1 MGELAGHR
9 KLSKLLKLLRMET
22 ELFASV
28 EAGDLDKFKELIK
41 KETKETIDQVD
52 FYGYT
57 ALHAAAE
64 NNRPQMIPLIL
75 DAGAD
80 INRATYDAT
89 FTALHHAL
97 ANGHFDCA
105 RVLIDRGADVNL
117 LNEAGV
123 FGSSLHYAIIKDS
136 EEFVKLILSKGG
148 DVNLCSGQGFTPI
161 YQASMA
167 NQPSIVKILLEAGAD
182 PNVPDEDD
190 LTPLHVAAR
199 DGCGEVALILVKA
212 GADLK
217 AKNNEGKTA
226 SQLADYVNEQEMKN
240 FLLKCESGEIP
251 PDPPVARVREAPVM
265 REIIVPE
272 GWGPG

>member
-1 MGELAGHR
+1 
-9 KLSKLLKLLRMET
+9 MET
-22 ELFASV
+22 ELFAAV
-28 EAGDLDKFKELIK
+28 TAGELDKVKELLK

-64 NNRPQMIPLIL
+64 TGRKEMIPLIL

-97 ANGHFDCA
+97 AQGHFECA
-105 RVLIDRGADVNL
+105 RVLIDRGADLNL

-123 FGSSLHYAIIKDS
+123 FGSSLHYAILKDN
-136 EEFVKLILSKGG
+136 EEFVKLLMSKGA

-167 NQPSIVKILLEAGAD
+167 DQPNIVKLLIDAKAD
-182 PNVPDEDD
+182 VNTPDEDD

-199 DGCGEVALILVKA
+199 GGCGEVAMMLVKA
-212 GADLK
+212 GADLQ

-226 SQLADYVNEQEMKN
+226 AELADFVNEQEMKN
-240 FLLKCESGEIP
+240 FLVSCAEGKIP
-251 PDPPVARVREAPVM
+251 ANPPKAAVREAPVM
-265 REIIVPE
+265 REIVVPE